1 MPQEKQYPYRPEI
14 DGLRAFA
21 VTAVIVNHFNKELLP
36 NGYLGVD
43 IFFVISGFV
52 ITASMAGR
60 PSENLRDF
68 LIGFYSRRVKRLVPA
83 LILFVLISSVL
94 ICLFNPSPGASLE
107 TGMAALLGL
116 SNLHLLQQSTDYFA
130 PSTELNVFTHTWSLG
145 VEEQFY
151 VLFPFLVWF
160 TGFGRQSSQGVR
172 NLLWVMGFLSI
183 ASVIAFGYAYK
194 TYQPAAYF
202 LMPTRLWELGAG
214 SLLVLSLK
222 RFHRFLGI
230 LEWIPSW
237 LVVAAIA
244 AVLLAPAEF
253 ALPATLLVV
262 ALTVVLIGCLRPGT
276 IAYRLLTH
284 PKVVYIGLISYSLY
298 LWHWGVLSL
307 SRWTIGIHWWSV
319 PFQIALMVL
328 LAIASYRYIE
338 TPLRRSDWAAVR
350 WKSIGYGLGSSAI
363 SAWLISLLNT
373 SYLAPSY
380 FSTPNR
386 SLYTGQ
392 KPSIAAVGVSS
403 LTRSYSLNPV
413 QSIWRGSLCAL
424 SDNSQVG
431 RIISVENCTVGK
443 VASAKQRVMVFGDS
457 FSAAFTQA
465 FDDLVLSDGYSVTIV
480 PCWSASPI
488 KEVPNHSV
496 RDQINNYYWD
506 TVVPT
511 LIDQLKSGD
520 WVFLASDM
528 AQFSPKVR
536 MADTTERLQQ
546 FESGLKIL
554 SEKLAAKGIHLAVLN
569 GLPFAREANCPPIVA
584 AKQWF
589 SPFGGPCKL
598 PNRTESLRRHAS
610 LNDMLVSLESSGK
623 LRIVNLFD
631 IFCAGEQCTY
641 NAMNGQFLYRDEFS
655 HPSIE
660 AVRLSAPIIRQV
672 LTSP

>member
-14 DGLRAFA
+14 DGLRALA

-83 LILFVLISSVL
+83 LILFVLITSVL

-160 TGFGRQSSQGVR
+160 TGFGRQSRQGAR
-172 NLLWVMGFLSI
+172 NLFWVMGILSI
-183 ASVIAFGYAYK
+183 ASMIAFVYAYK

-202 LMPTRLWELGAG
+202 LMPTRLWELGSG
-214 SLLVLSLK
+214 SLLFLGLK
-222 RFHRFLGI
+222 QSHRFPRI
-230 LEWIPSW
+230 LERVPSW
-237 LVVAAIA
+237 LVLGAIA
-244 AVLLAPAEF
+244 AVLLAPIQF
-253 ALPATLLVV
+253 ALPATLAVV
-262 ALTVVLIGCLRPGT
+262 VLTVLLIGCLRPGT
-276 IAYRLLTH
+276 IAYRLFTH
-284 PKVVYIGLISYSLY
+284 PKVVYVGLISYSLY
-298 LWHWGVLSL
+298 LWHWGVLAL

-328 LAIASYRYIE
+328 LAIASYRYVE
-338 TPLRRSDWAAVR
+338 TPLRRADWATAR

-363 SAWLISLLNT
+363 AALLINNLLNT
-373 SYLAPSY
+373 SNL
-380 FSTPNR
+380 
-386 SLYTGQ
+386 SLYTGK
-392 KPSIAAVGVSS
+392 KPAIAGVGVYS
-403 LTRSYSLNPV
+403 LTNSYTLRPV
-413 QSIWRGSLCAL
+413 MSIWRGNRCAL
-424 SDNSQVG
+424 SKNSQVG
-431 RIISVENCTVGK
+431 QIISAENCTVGK

-465 FDDLVLSDGYSVTIV
+465 FDDLVLSDGYAVTIV

-496 RDQINNYYWD
+496 RDKINNYYWD
-506 TVVPT
+506 TVVPK
-511 LIDQLKSGD
+511 LIDQLKVGD

-528 AQFSPKVR
+528 GQFSPKGR
-536 MADTTERLQQ
+536 TAETNERLQQ

-554 SEKLAAKGIHLAVLN
+554 SEKLSARGIHLAVLN

-598 PNRTESLRRHAS
+598 PNRRDSLRRYEN
-610 LNDMLVSLESSGK
+610 LNEMLVSLESAGK

-631 IFCAGEQCTY
+631 VFCPGEKCTY
-641 NAMNGQFLYRDEFS
+641 NAPNGQFLYRDEYS

-660 AVRLSAPIIRQV
+660 AARLSAPTIRRV
-672 LTSP
+672 LTSPSRSPS

>member
-14 DGLRAFA
+14 DGLRALA
-21 VTAVIVNHFNKELLP
+21 VTAVIINHFNRELLP
-36 NGYLGVD
+36 SGYLGVD

-52 ITASMAGR
+52 ITASIAGR
-60 PSENLRDF
+60 PSENFRDF
-68 LIGFYSRRVKRLVPA
+68 LTGFYTRRVKRLVPA
-83 LILFVLISSVL
+83 LILFVLVTSVL

-130 PSTELNVFTHTWSLG
+130 TSTELNVFTHTWSLG

-151 VLFPFLVWF
+151 FLFPFLVWG
-160 TGFGRQSSQGVR
+160 TGLGCQSRQGPR
-172 NLLWVMGFLSI
+172 NLFWVMGILSI
-183 ASVIAFGYAYK
+183 ASMIAFAHAYK

-214 SLLVLSLK
+214 SLLLLGLK
-222 RFHRFLGI
+222 QFHRFPRI
-230 LEWIPSW
+230 LERMPSW
-237 LVVAAIA
+237 LVVGAIA
-244 AVLLAPAEF
+244 AVLLAPIQF
-253 ALPATLLVV
+253 ALPTTLLVV

-276 IAYRLLTH
+276 IAYGLLTH

-328 LAIASYRYIE
+328 LAIVSYRYVE

-363 SAWLISLLNT
+363 AALLINNLLNT
-373 SYLAPSY
+373 SNL
-380 FSTPNR
+380 
-386 SLYTGQ
+386 SLYTGK
-392 KPSIAAVGVSS
+392 KPAIAGVGVYS
-403 LTRSYSLNPV
+403 LTNSYTLRPMMSV
-413 QSIWRGSLCAL
+413 WRGNRCAL
-424 SDNSQVG
+424 SKNSQVG
-431 RIISVENCTVGK
+431 QIISVENCTVGK
-443 VASAKQRVMVFGDS
+443 FATAKQRVVVFGDS

-480 PCWSASPI
+480 PSWSASPI

-506 TVVPT
+506 TVVPS

-528 AQFSPKVR
+528 SQFSPKVR
-536 MADTTERLQQ
+536 MADINERLQQ
-546 FESGLKIL
+546 FERGLKVL

-569 GLPFAREANCPPIVA
+569 GIPFAREANCPPIVA

-660 AVRLSAPIIRQV
+660 AARLSAPIIRKV
-672 LTSP
+672 LTSPLRSPS